1 MKQCIKCVMSLL
13 IFFCLG
19 SNTKTYAQSQEAKQ
33 LLLDVQKLAS
43 LKNILTDLKKGY
55 EIVSG
60 GYNTIK
66 NISEGNFNLHNTF
79 LNSLL
84 EVSPA
89 VRKYKRIADI
99 IAVQINIVTEY
110 KSAFRKFR
118 ISNLF
123 NPDEIDYLSKVYKN
137 LFNQSLKNLDALV
150 TVVTAGQLR
159 MSDDERLSA
168 IDDIWKEAENER
180 MFLRHF
186 NNSTKILALQRAKE
200 KNDVFTMNQLYN
212 VNH

>member
-1 MKQCIKCVMSLL
+1 MKQCVMSL
-13 IFFCLG
+13 IFVYCFGL
-19 SNTKTYAQSQEAKQ
+19 TKTYAQSQEVQQ
-33 LLLDVQKLAS
+33 LLLDVEKLAQ
-43 LKNILTDLKKGY
+43 LKNILTELKKGY
-55 EIVSG
+55 EIVSS

-84 EVSPA
+84 QVSPT

-99 IAVQINIVTEY
+99 IAAQLSIVTEY

-118 ISNLF
+118 ESNLF
-123 NPDEIDYLSKVYKN
+123 NPDEIDYLAKVYTN
-137 LFNQSLKNLDALV
+137 LLNQSFKNLDALA
-150 TVVTAGQLR
+150 TVVTANKLR

-168 IDDIWKEAENER
+168 IDDIWKEAENQLV
-180 MFLRHF
+180 FLRHF

-200 KNDVFTMNQLYN
+200 KNDVSVMNQLYD

>member
-1 MKQCIKCVMSLL
+1 MIL
-13 IFFCLG
+13 IVLFSVGL
-19 SNTKTYAQSQEAKQ
+19 SKTGAQSQEAKQ

-55 EIVSG
+55 EIISG
-60 GYNTIK
+60 GYNAIK

-84 EVSPA
+84 EVSPT
-89 VRKYKRIADI
+89 VRRYKRIADVI
-99 IAVQINIVTEY
+99 SAQLSLVKEY
-110 KSAFRKFR
+110 KSANKNFNT
-118 ISNLF
+118 SNLF
-123 NPDEIDYLSKVYKN
+123 NPDELGYFSNVYNN
-137 LFNQSLKNLDALV
+137 LFNQSVKNLEALG
-150 TVVTAGQLR
+150 TVITSGRLR

-168 IDDIWKEAENER
+168 IDDTWNEAQNEL

-200 KNDVFTMNQLYN
+200 HNDVFAMNQLFN
-212 VNH
+212 VNR

>member
-1 MKQCIKCVMSLL
+1 MKQCVMSL
-13 IFFCLG
+13 IFVFCFGL
-19 SNTKTYAQSQEAKQ
+19 TKTYAQSQEAKQ
-33 LLLDVQKLAS
+33 LLLDVEKLAQ

-55 EIVSG
+55 EIVSS

-84 EVSPA
+84 EVSPT

-99 IAVQINIVTEY
+99 IAAQLSIVTEY

-118 ISNLF
+118 ESNLF
-123 NPDEIDYLSKVYKN
+123 NPDETDYLGKVYTN
-137 LFNQSLKNLDALV
+137 LFNQSFKNLDALT
-150 TVVTAGQLR
+150 TVVTANKLR

-168 IDDIWKEAENER
+168 IDDIWKEADNQLV
-180 MFLRHF
+180 FLRHF
-186 NNSTKILALQRAKE
+186 NNSTKILALQRAKGQ
-200 KNDVFTMNQLYN
+200 NDVSVMNQLYD